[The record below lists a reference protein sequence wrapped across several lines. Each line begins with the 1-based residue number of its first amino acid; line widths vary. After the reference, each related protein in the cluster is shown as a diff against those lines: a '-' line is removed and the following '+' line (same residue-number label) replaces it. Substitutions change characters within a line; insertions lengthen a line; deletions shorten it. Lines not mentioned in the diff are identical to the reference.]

1 MHQFLKVEFI
11 SGWIGSTNLDVIY
24 KNLYFKND
32 FKYFPF
38 SLKLLL
44 NDAVET
50 FLYKESDRE

>member
-50 FLYKESDRE
+50 FLYKESDR